1 LKFLTPYSSAET
13 RDDPDMGGWGG
24 WFEKGN
30 DWSDYIA
37 SVKENA
43 VPYYDALREAVMTS
57 GLRRG
62 GDWHQSRQCGVPVFD
77 DGAIATFSFRAWG
90 DLMAAIW
97 ADTDGRRHGYMDY
110 YMDCC
115 LEDAGIPPS
124 PPIDWSL
131 ASEG

>member
-1 LKFLTPYSSAET
+1 
-13 RDDPDMGGWGG
+13 
-24 WFEKGN
+24 
-30 DWSDYIA
+30 
-37 SVKENA
+37 
-43 VPYYDALREAVMTS
+43 
-57 GLRRG
+57 
-62 GDWHQSRQCGVPVFD
+62 VPVFD